1 MPPDPDPES
10 VHAMTPE
17 EVERSSSALVEIRTT
32 CATEEAAAA
41 LAARLVGGRLAA
53 CVQID
58 GPVCST
64 YIWKGRPETATEW
77 RCTCKTTRARSS
89 ACAAAIAAGHT
100 YETPEIIMMPITA
113 SAAYATWV
121 GESVAEDRGDT
132 GAGCG

>member
-1 MPPDPDPES
+1 
-10 VHAMTPE
+10 MTPAD
-17 EVERSSSALVEIRTT
+17 VDPPSSALVEIRTT

-41 LAARLVGGRLAA
+41 LAARLVRDRLAA

-100 YETPEIIMMPITA
+100 YETPEIIVMPIAA
-113 SAAYATWV
+113 SEAYATWV
-121 GESVAEDRGDT
+121 HESVADEGGHE
-132 GAGCG
+132 GAGRG

>member
-1 MPPDPDPES
+1 
-10 VHAMTPE
+10 MTPE
-17 EVERSSSALVEIRTT
+17 DIERSSSALVEIRTT

-41 LAARLVGGRLAA
+41 LAARLVGDRLAA

-77 RCTCKTTRARSS
+77 RCTCKTTMDRSA
-89 ACAAAIAAGHT
+89 ACAAAIAASHT
-100 YETPEIIMMPITA
+100 YETPEIVMAAITA

-121 GESVAEDRGDT
+121 SESVAEDGGAT
-132 GAGCG
+132 GAGRG

>member
-1 MPPDPDPES
+1 
-10 VHAMTPE
+10 MTPE
-17 EVERSSSALVEIRTT
+17 DLERSSSALVEIRTT

-41 LAARLVGGRLAA
+41 LAARLVRDRLAA

-77 RCTCKTTRARSS
+77 RCTCKTTMARSA
-89 ACAAAIAAGHT
+89 ACAAAIAASHT
-100 YETPEIIMMPITA
+100 YETPEIVMAPITA

-121 GESVAEDRGDT
+121 SESVAEDGAHG
-132 GAGCG
+132 GAGRG

>member
-1 MPPDPDPES
+1 MMPED
-10 VHAMTPE
+10 
-17 EVERSSSALVEIRTT
+17 VELPSPALVEIRTT

-41 LAARLVGGRLAA
+41 LAARLVRDRLAA

-77 RCTCKTTRARSS
+77 RCTCKTTAARSA

-100 YETPEIIMMPITA
+100 YETPEIIMAPITA
-113 SAAYATWV
+113 ALAYATWV
-121 GESVAEDRGDT
+121 SESVAEAGGHD
-132 GAGCG
+132 GAGRE